1 MISYLSSSAHFFSIF
16 RTVVS
21 PIPNCKAT
29 EEEDLP
35 LFNIWIT
42 SLFCPMNKRF
52 RLEEGDSPVDIMEL
66 NRFMMYSCM
75 MYRLDT

>member
-1 MISYLSSSAHFFSIF
+1 MISYLSSSAHFCLIF

-21 PIPNCKAT
+21 PILKCKAT

-42 SLFCPMNKRF
+42 SLSCPMDKRF
-52 RLEEGDSPVDIMEL
+52 RLEEGDSSVDIVEL
-66 NRFMMYSCM
+66 DRLMMYS
-75 MYRLDT
+75 